1 MKKLL
6 YYAFAMMTTVTALLK
21 IDPEFG
27 KKKQE

>member
-1 MKKLL
+1 MGLCVITFL
-6 YYAFAMMTTVTALLK
+6 VAAFVR